1 MRKLVYSSGS
11 KDSFPSLKSSLRVRS
26 LVKFRVQS
34 IPWEGLVL
42 SQRLAAYTKADP
54 VIGVKG
60 PIRIQPISSLYKNF
74 FFRVFIGLGVL
85 GAHSLS
91 GQATYIDPTTTA
103 ALLVYSDQLKGGQE
117 KMISEQKGLR
127 GAQSIVAGQLAVVTE
142 IQNTVLLGLKEV
154 STTLQNSVQV
164 KEIFEDLEDCRKQ
177 TQVISKLVAR
187 HPQYAVFGARATS
200 QTLESIM
207 LMSSEVST
215 LLTSGNLNLATAGDR
230 YRLLYSISQKVK
242 SLKLWLFTIALNLER
257 AERLGFLRAINPF
270 STYIST
276 DKTIVQSILNRYKTE
291 Y

>member
-1 MRKLVYSSGS
+1 
-11 KDSFPSLKSSLRVRS
+11 
-26 LVKFRVQS
+26 
-34 IPWEGLVL
+34 
-42 SQRLAAYTKADP
+42 
-54 VIGVKG
+54 
-60 PIRIQPISSLYKNF
+60 
-74 FFRVFIGLGVL
+74 
-85 GAHSLS
+85 
-91 GQATYIDPTTTA
+91 
-103 ALLVYSDQLKGGQE
+103 
-117 KMISEQKGLR
+117 MISEQKGLR

-207 LMSSEVST
+207 LMSSEVSA
-215 LLTSGNLNLATAGDR
+215 LLKSGNLNLATAGDR

-270 STYIST
+270 SSYIST